1 MKSLSHERLQTIYFS
16 ILLIVF
22 GILSFTI
29 LSNFLIVLALAYVIA
44 VLTLP
49 VYARISYYVER
60 VPFIRG
66 FASGIAATGVIVLLI
81 LLIITPITLILGKV
95 LADAQ
100 GFYAD
105 VTTRGLSLDL
115 LSTRIQDSLSVYIP
129 DIQQKLDSAASS
141 VSGFFVQNIGTFFS
155 GTFDVILK
163 VFLFLLA
170 LFYFLK
176 DKASFITMYKGVSP
190 LHESDDNRIFASI
203 QNAVRSI
210 MLGSIVVALAQGV
223 ATGVGFA
230 IFGVP
235 NPFFFGSIA
244 VFFAL
249 VPGVGPSLIW
259 IPGAIY
265 LYVTGGDQSFA
276 WLGQV
281 IWGLGAIS
289 LIDNFLGPLVINKGI
304 QIHPLFILLSV
315 IGGISVFG
323 PEGFLFGPLV
333 LSLFI
338 AIATVWRTKTETVVP
353 TVQQ

>member
-1 MKSLSHERLQTIYFS
+1 MKSLSHEKMQAIYFS
-16 ILLIVF
+16 VLLIIF
-22 GILSFTI
+22 GILSFTV
-29 LSNFLIVLALAYVIA
+29 LSKFIIVLGLAYIVA

-49 VYARISYYVER
+49 LHARIFKYLKKIPYIKHIS
-60 VPFIRG
+60 
-66 FASGIAATGVIVLLI
+66 SSLSAATIILLLM

-95 LADAQ
+95 LVDAQ
-100 GFYAD
+100 GFYSN
-105 VTTRGLSLDL
+105 VTTSGVSLDVV
-115 LSTRIQDSLSVYIP
+115 STKITDSLSVYIP
-129 DIQQKLDSAASS
+129 DIQQKLDAAAGS
-141 VSGFFVQNIGTFFS
+141 VSGFFVQNIGNIFS
-155 GTFDVILK
+155 GTFDIVLK
-163 VFLFLLA
+163 IFLFLLA

-176 DKASFITMYKGVSP
+176 DKENFISMYKGVSP
-190 LHESDDNRIFASI
+190 LNDADDGRIFASI

-244 VFFAL
+244 AFFAL
-249 VPGVGPSLIW
+249 IPSVGPALVW

-265 LYVTGGDQSFA
+265 LYATGGDTSIA

-281 IWGLGAIS
+281 IWGIGAVG

-304 QIHPLFILLSV
+304 EVHPLFILLSV
-315 IGGISVFG
+315 IGGISIFG

-338 AIATVWRTKTETVVP
+338 AIATVWRTQTVSVDK
-353 TVQQ
+353 

>member
-1 MKSLSHERLQTIYFS
+1 MKSLSHANMQTIYFS

-22 GILSFTI
+22 GVLSLAV
-29 LSNFLIVLALAYVIA
+29 LSNFLIVLALAYVVA

-49 VYARISYYVER
+49 IYDQIVARIQR
-60 VPFIRG
+60 VAFIKRAAHALG
-66 FASGIAATGVIVLLI
+66 AATILLLLV
-81 LLIITPITLILGKV
+81 LLIITPIVLVLGKV

-100 GFYAD
+100 GFYTN
-105 VTTRGLSLDL
+105 VTTSGLSLDVV
-115 LSTRIQDSLSVYIP
+115 STKIESSLSVYIP
-129 DIQQKLDSAASS
+129 DIQQRLDGAASA
-141 VSGFFVQNIGTFFS
+141 VSGFFVQNIGSFFS
-155 GTFDVILK
+155 GTFDIILK

-176 DKASFITMYKGVSP
+176 DRKSFITMYKGVSP
-190 LHESDDNRIFASI
+190 LHASDDNRIFVSI
-203 QNAVRSI
+203 QSAVRSI
-210 MLGSIVVALAQGV
+210 MLGSIVVALSQGV
-223 ATGVGFA
+223 VTGIGFA

-244 VFFAL
+244 AFFAL
-249 VPGVGPSLIW
+249 IPGVGPALVW

-265 LYVTGGDQSFA
+265 LYATGGDQSFA

-281 IWGLGAIS
+281 IWGIGAVG

-338 AIATVWRTKTETVVP
+338 AIATVWRTKTENSI
-353 TVQQ
+353 Q